1 MGGFAPLSV
10 GLVLPRLM
18 KITGLGRADF
28 LADLTP
34 PICQI
39 TELLQS
45 SRRSRVAPGQGC
57 SSSCRHSPGQ
67 RCLQP
72 TAPFFS
78 PENRQINRFMWIFPL
93 FNHKVQELKDKV

>member
-10 GLVLPRLM
+10 GLVLPCLM

-45 SRRSRVAPGQGC
+45 SRSEQGGTGARLQLQLQAQSWAEMFATH
-57 SSSCRHSPGQ
+57 SS
-67 RCLQP
+67 
-72 TAPFFS
+72 FFP
-78 PENRQINRFMWIFPL
+78 PENRQINCFMWIFPL
-93 FNHKVQELKDKV
+93 FNRKVQELNDKV

>member
-28 LADLTP
+28 LPDLTP

-39 TELLQS
+39 TELLQ
-45 SRRSRVAPGQGC
+45 RSRSREGGTGA
-57 SSSCRHSPGQ
+57 R
-67 RCLQP
+67 LQLQLQAQSWAGMFA
-72 TAPFFS
+72 THRDRKS
-78 PENRQINRFMWIFPL
+78 
-93 FNHKVQELKDKV
+93 VV